1 MRKTVFS
8 ISIIVLTI
16 ILCGSIIK
24 RDIKNIDAQIYYID
38 HSMLR
43 LIPIDVNLGKVTKG
57 RAAKIMVEKLIDGKD
72 ENSKILK
79 LIPDEKGCIDVE
91 VKDGTAI
98 VNLKKTLAKNKPENK
113 THGLLMV
120 YSIVNSLTSIDGI
133 DTVKFLVDGKEEKNY
148 ISGLDMREVFI
159 PDYYM

>member
-1 MRKTVFS
+1 MRKTIFS
-8 ISIIVLTI
+8 VSIIVLAVV
-16 ILCGSIIK
+16 LCGSIIK
-24 RDIKNIDAQIYYID
+24 RDIKNINAKVYYVD

-57 RAAKIMVEKLIDGKD
+57 RAAKIMAEKLVDDK
-72 ENSKILK
+72 NPKTLK
-79 LIPDEKGCIDVE
+79 LIPDEEGCIDVD
-91 VKDGTAI
+91 VKGNTAI
-98 VNLKKTLAKNKPENK
+98 VDLKKTLAKNKPENR

>member
-1 MRKTVFS
+1 MKRIIYS
-8 ISIIVLTI
+8 GLIIVLVVV
-16 ILCGSIIK
+16 LCGSIIK
-24 RDIKNIDAQIYYID
+24 RDIKDVSAQVYYID
-38 HSMLR
+38 NSMLR

-57 RAAKIMVEKLIDGKD
+57 KAAKMITEKLMTDSGNK
-72 ENSKILK
+72 KILK

-91 VKDGTAI
+91 VKDSTAI
-98 VNLKKTLAKNKPENK
+98 VNLKKTLAKNKPENR

-133 DTVKFLVDGKEEKNY
+133 DTVKFLVEGKEEKNY

>member
-1 MRKTVFS
+1 MRKTIFS
-8 ISIIVLTI
+8 VSIIVLAVV
-16 ILCGSIIK
+16 LCGSIIK
-24 RDIKNIDAQIYYID
+24 RDTKDINGQIYYID

-43 LIPIDVNLGKVTKG
+43 LIPIDVNLGKVTKQ
-57 RAAKIMVEKLIDGKD
+57 RAAKVMIDRLIDNK
-72 ENSKILK
+72 NPKTLN
-79 LIPDEKGCIDVE
+79 LLPDEEGCIDVD
-91 VKDGTAI
+91 VKGNTAI
-98 VNLKKTLAKNKPENK
+98 VDLKKTLAKNKPENR

>member
-1 MRKTVFS
+1 MKRIIYS
-8 ISIIVLTI
+8 GLIIVLVVV
-16 ILCGSIIK
+16 LCGSIIK
-24 RDIKNIDAQIYYID
+24 RDIQDVSAQVYYID
-38 HSMLR
+38 NSMLR

-57 RAAKIMVEKLIDGKD
+57 KAAKMITEKLMTDSGNK
-72 ENSKILK
+72 KILK

-91 VKDGTAI
+91 VKDSTAI
-98 VNLKKTLAKNKPENK
+98 VNLKKTLAKNKPENR

-133 DTVKFLVDGKEEKNY
+133 DTVKFLVEGKEEKNY